1 MDEPDPER
9 ALALSYAVRGRD
21 AAAALLALDD
31 RLAAILRRTREPL
44 VGQMRLTW
52 WREALERLDAAP
64 PPAEPVLAAL
74 AAEALPR
81 GVRGADLVPI
91 IEGWEALLDDPL
103 DAGAIERHA
112 IRGRALFE
120 GIARAIGASGDPIVP
135 AGEGW
140 ALADL
145 ARHLTDPDARRSAAD
160 LARARL
166 RTALARRWSRAG
178 RPLGA
183 LAHLARLD
191 LAGRERSP
199 RRVWRMLVHRLT
211 GR

>member
-1 MDEPDPER
+1 MDQTDAER
-9 ALALSYAVRGRD
+9 ALALSYAARGRD

-31 RLAAILRRTREPL
+31 RLAAILRRTTEPL

-52 WREALERLDAAP
+52 WREALEKLDAAP

-74 AAEALPR
+74 AAEVLPR
-81 GVRGADLVPI
+81 GIRGVDLAPI
-91 IEGWEALLDDPL
+91 IDGWEALLEEPL
-103 DAGAIERHA
+103 DAAAIERHA
-112 IRGRALFE
+112 MRGRALFE
-120 GIARAIGASGDPIVP
+120 ALARVIGASGDPVAA

-145 ARHLTDPDARRSAAD
+145 VRHLSDADARRRAAD
-160 LARARL
+160 LAKPRL
-166 RTALARRWSRAG
+166 DAALAARWSRNG

-191 LAGRERSP
+191 LAGRQRSP
-199 RRVWRMLVHRLT
+199 WRVARLLAHRLT

>member
-1 MDEPDPER
+1 MDEADPER
-9 ALALSYAVRGRD
+9 ALALSYASRGRD

-31 RLAAILRRTREPL
+31 RLAAILRRTTEPL

-52 WREALERLDAAP
+52 WREALEKLDTAP

-81 GVRGADLVPI
+81 GLRGADLTPMI
-91 IEGWEALLDDPL
+91 DGWEALLDDPL
-103 DAGAIERHA
+103 DAAAIERHA
-112 IRGRALFE
+112 MRGRALFE
-120 GIARAIGASGDPIVP
+120 AIAGVIGVSGDPVAA

-145 ARHLTDPDARRSAAD
+145 ARHLSDPDARRRAA
-160 LARARL
+160 
-166 RTALARRWSRAG
+166 ALAGPGLDAALAARWSRNG
-178 RPLGA
+178 RMLGA

-191 LAGRERSP
+191 LAGRPRSP
-199 RRVWRMLVHRLT
+199 WRVARLLAHRLT